1 MPRSLFTRCRLLLVL
16 APALAACL
24 VLPVLRA
31 DDPPADKAGGKPPD
45 IAPPTAQELADKRM
59 VFMKTALARYTIQV
73 GGQKEPARVADPCL
87 RWTNPIGTGA
97 AGVIAVYAH
106 HGGRP
111 AAIGQFFLWGQ
122 TKWVNEFTIIPESDV
137 TILRTGRLF
146 WKPTEYVCKFTDLP
160 GAPPAAPKPVLRL
173 AQMRAL
179 AANFSVVDYFGA
191 KETKEDLRLLPQP
204 VYRYAEGKT
213 ILDGAL
219 FVFVLGTDPEC
230 CVLLEAYQDGK
241 VPRYRYAV
249 APMSIFQLEAR
260 YKGAPVWAIE
270 RRPDAGDQCRSYYA
284 GPYTP
289 EPGEAVPE

>member
-1 MPRSLFTRCRLLLVL
+1 MQRAFFTRFCLLVL
-16 APALAACL
+16 LPTLVPCSALPALLAA
-24 VLPVLRA
+24 
-31 DDPPADKAGGKPPD
+31 DPPGDKAAGKTPD
-45 IAPPTAQELADKRM
+45 IAPPTAQELMDKRM
-59 VFMKTALARYTIQV
+59 VFMKKALAHFTVQV
-73 GGQKEPARVADPCL
+73 GGRKEPATVGDPCL

-106 HGGRP
+106 DGGRP
-111 AAIGQFFLWGQ
+111 AAIGQFFLWCQ
-122 TKWVNEFTIIPESDV
+122 KKWVNEFTIIPESDV
-137 TILRTGRLF
+137 TLLRSGRPF

-160 GAPPAAPKPVLRL
+160 GAPPPAAKPVLRL

-179 AANFSVVDYFGA
+179 AANFSVSDYFGE
-191 KETKEDLRLLPQP
+191 KETKEELRLLTQP

-213 ILDGAL
+213 ILDGAV

-241 VPRYRYAV
+241 VLRYRYAI
-249 APMSIFQLEAR
+249 APMSIFRLEAR
-260 YKGAPVWAIE
+260 YKGAPVWAVGP
-270 RRPDAGDQCRSYYA
+270 RPDAGPQCRSYYA